1 MHYGYDARCINLI
14 TIRTSTVTPNLQG
27 KTILITGGTNGIGK
41 ASALSLAKMGAQVV
55 IVGRNAEKTQATVAE
70 LKTQSGNAQIDF
82 LLGDLSLMSEIRR
95 VAEEYKQRYG
105 HLHVLLNNAGGVYAE
120 RQETREGLEMTF
132 ALNHISYFLLTHL
145 LLDHIRASAP
155 ARIINVSSGAH
166 VMGSLDF
173 NDLQNKHNYSLGG
186 FRAYGQSKLMN
197 VLFSY
202 ALARRLEGSGVTVN
216 ALHPGTVATGF
227 GKNNG
232 GVMGLLTGII
242 MRFGLSPERGAETSI
257 YLASS
262 AEVEGITGK
271 YFDNR
276 KAVQSSP
283 ISYDTAVQEQL
294 WQVSEQ
300 ITGLQPATV

>member
-1 MHYGYDARCINLI
+1 
-14 TIRTSTVTPNLQG
+14 LQG

-41 ASALSLAKMGAQVV
+41 ASALALAKMGAQIV

-70 LKTQSGNAQIDF
+70 LKTQSGNPQIDS

-95 VAEEYKQRYG
+95 VAEEYKQRYS

-132 ALNHISYFLLTHL
+132 ALNHISYFLLTNL
-145 LLDHIRASAP
+145 LLDRLRTSTP
-155 ARIINVSSGAH
+155 ARIINVSSTAH
-166 VMGSLDF
+166 AIGNLDF
-173 NDLQNKHNYSLGG
+173 NDLQNKHSYSMGG

-197 VLFSY
+197 VLFTY
-202 ALARRLEGSGVTVN
+202 ELARRLEGTGIIVN
-216 ALHPGTVATGF
+216 ALHPGAVATGF

-232 GVMGLLTGII
+232 GIMGLLTGII
-242 MRFGLSPERGAETSI
+242 GRFGLSPERGAETSI

-262 AEVEGITGK
+262 AEVEGVTGK

-276 KAVQSSP
+276 KAVQSSSA
-283 ISYDTAVQEQL
+283 SYDTAMQQQL
-294 WQVSEQ
+294 WQISEQ
-300 ITGLQPATV
+300 ITGVQVAAV